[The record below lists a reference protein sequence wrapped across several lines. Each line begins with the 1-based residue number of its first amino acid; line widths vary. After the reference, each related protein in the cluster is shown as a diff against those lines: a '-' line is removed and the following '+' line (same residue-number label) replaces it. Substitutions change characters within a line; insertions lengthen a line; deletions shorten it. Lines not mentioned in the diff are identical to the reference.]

1 MAQVINTNI
10 ASLNAQRNLNRS
22 QGQLNTSLQR
32 LSSGMRINS
41 AKDDAAGLAISE
53 RFTAQIRGLN
63 QAIRNSNDGISLAQ
77 TAEGALGEVTNNL
90 QRVRELAIQA
100 VNATNSA
107 SDRAAM
113 QQEVAQLIAE
123 IDRVATQTNFNGV
136 KLLDGS
142 FTAQTFQ
149 VGANVGET
157 ISVATIA
164 DTTAAGLSLS
174 NATAARTST
183 AVGATA
189 LVAGDLTVNGSD
201 VGAVAADAALIAAAM
216 AATSSAITATATNTQ
231 TLAFADVIGTA
242 LVATTSATGT
252 NFADIVVD
260 AAVATT
266 SAASGAFTAHTA
278 TAGGG
283 TYKLTVD
290 GTDVVDY
297 TDSAADDLDAT
308 DIDSAVNAFISG
320 SSGAYTKTGTAAG
333 GDLVISK
340 ADGTDMTIG
349 ETGTLAGAA
358 GFTGGFLATHT
369 NGTVA
374 DSPVAYRLQIDGADV
389 INTTVTAGQDLTEA
403 ELDTAIN
410 SFISSSSG
418 AYTKTGTLA
427 GGNLVISKA
436 DGTDMTI
443 TQTGSGLTGLTGT
456 STNGSPLTA
465 PAYSFAL
472 DGTNINLTSAIAGS
486 DATVTGTEVAAAISA
501 VSGFTASYASG
512 NLTITK
518 TGGGNFTLGEAGS
531 DAAGSEGLAS
541 STTTTYRGTISV
553 TATGEDLVIGGTTP
567 SKAGLTAATTTATGN
582 TLTVETVA
590 GANALITAIDT
601 ALNTVNGA
609 RATLGAIQNRFESV
623 VTSLQTS
630 SESLSAARSRIQDT
644 DFAAETAQLTKAQI
658 LQQAGMAMMA
668 QANQLPQGVLSL
680 LQQ

>member
-22 QGQLNTSLQR
+22 QGQLATSLQR

-113 QQEVAQLIAE
+113 QQEVAQLISE

-174 NATAARTST
+174 DATASATST
-183 AVGATA
+183 AVTGTA
-189 LVAGDLTVNGSD
+189 LVAGDLTIND
-201 VGAVAADAALIAAAM
+201 VEIGAAAGTAKAIAAAIDGSSDNI
-216 AATSSAITATATNTQ
+216 AATAVTT
-231 TLAFADVIGTA
+231 
-242 LVATTSATGT
+242 VAT
-252 NFADIVVD
+252 
-260 AAVATT
+260 
-266 SAASGAFTAHTA
+266 GAFTADGAAANGSVYT
-278 TAGGG
+278 
-283 TYKLTVD
+283 LTVA
-290 GTDVVDY
+290 G
-297 TDSAADDLDAT
+297 
-308 DIDSAVNAFISG
+308 VNISR
-320 SSGAYTKTGTAAG
+320 TAAG
-333 GDLVISK
+333 GTGILA
-340 ADGTDMTIG
+340 AD
-349 ETGTLAGAA
+349 
-358 GFTGGFLATHT
+358 
-369 NGTVA
+369 
-374 DSPVAYRLQIDGADV
+374 
-389 INTTVTAGQDLTEA
+389 
-403 ELDTAIN
+403 LDTALTAAAG
-410 SFISSSSG
+410 SLTTAGIS
-418 AYTKTGTLA
+418 YTGTFA
-427 GGNLVISKA
+427 GGDLTFTDA
-436 DGTDMTI
+436 DGDNVVVAQ
-443 TQTGSGLTGLTGT
+443 TQTGTTASIATAAGT
-456 STNGSPLTA
+456 KRG
-465 PAYSFAL
+465 
-472 DGTNINLTSAIAGS
+472 
-486 DATVTGTEVAAAISA
+486 TVT
-501 VSGFTASYASG
+501 
-512 NLTITK
+512 
-518 TGGGNFTLGEAGS
+518 
-531 DAAGSEGLAS
+531 
-541 STTTTYRGTISV
+541 V
-553 TATGEDLVIGGTTP
+553 TSTGEDLVIAGTAGGLTA
-567 SKAGLTAATTTATGN
+567 AGLTAATTTATGN
-582 TLTVETVA
+582 TLTVETVS
-590 GANALITAIDT
+590 GANALITSIDA
-601 ALNTVNGA
+601 ALNVVNGA

-644 DFAAETAQLTKAQI
+644 DFASETAQLTKAQI

-668 QANQLPQGVLSL
+668 QANSLPQGVLSL